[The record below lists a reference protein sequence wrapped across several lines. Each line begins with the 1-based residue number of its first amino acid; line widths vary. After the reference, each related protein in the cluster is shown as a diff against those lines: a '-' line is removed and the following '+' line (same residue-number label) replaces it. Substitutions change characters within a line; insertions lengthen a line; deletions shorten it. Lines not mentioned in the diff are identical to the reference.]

1 MQGLIGCLRVSAFA
15 ARIEARDLTRS
26 EPPDGLPLIIVDN
39 ERVTGA
45 APGLLAQ
52 DIRLGM
58 TARGARALCPH
69 ACFIAARPL
78 RYREV
83 AAQIHARLLDF
94 SPRVE
99 LGYRYPADDLYAYCD
114 LGPMSRALSTA
125 RRALDAVM
133 RGLDLA
139 ATLGVA
145 ANKYVAWCAAQSAQ
159 AGAVTHVPPGSERDW
174 LAPLPLDYLPLEAET
189 ARRLRLLGLRTLG
202 ALAALP
208 GSATQTQFG
217 RAGLACWRLA
227 RGLDERPVLAQQP
240 ERCLSV
246 TRDFDDPLIDQPMLE
261 AALLRVAQRL
271 AWELAQEGLAAGQLL
286 LALGTDD
293 RATRTAELALR
304 QPLAG
309 AQALAKAAG
318 SLLSQV
324 QLRAGVVEATLT
336 AGCLQPIQ
344 PPQLDLFAHGGDQAE
359 RLSATLAAVTHRYQ
373 GAQVLT
379 ATVAQP
385 TARVPE
391 RRFSLRAYDL
401 P

>member
-1 MQGLIGCLRVSAFA
+1 MQDFVGCLRVSTFA
-15 ARIEARDLTRS
+15 AQIEARAITGGA
-26 EPPDGLPLIIVDN
+26 PTAGLSIIIVDN

-45 APGLLAQ
+45 APALLAQ
-52 DIRLGM
+52 GVRLGM
-58 TARGARALCPH
+58 TARSAQALRAD
-69 ACFIAARPL
+69 ACFVAARPL
-78 RYREV
+78 HYREV
-83 AAQIHARLLDF
+83 STRVHGRLLDF
-94 SPRVE
+94 SPVVE
-99 LGYRYPADDLYAYCD
+99 LDYHYPASDLYAYCD
-114 LGPMSRALSTA
+114 LGPVRGALATA
-125 RRALDAVM
+125 RGALDATM
-133 RGLDLA
+133 LKLNLA

-159 AGAVTHVPPGSERDW
+159 ADAVVNVPPGCEREW
-174 LAPLPLDYLPLEAET
+174 LAPLPLTYLPLEAET
-189 ARRLRLLGLRTLG
+189 ERRLRLLGLRTLG
-202 ALAALP
+202 AFAALP

-246 TRDFDDPLIDQPMLE
+246 TRSFDEPLLDRPMIE
-261 AALLRVAQRL
+261 AALLRIAQRL
-271 AWELAQEGLAAGQLL
+271 AWELTQDGSAAGQLL
-286 LALGTDD
+286 LALGTDN

-304 QPLAG
+304 QPLTG

-318 SLLSQV
+318 SLLNQV

-336 AGCLQPIQ
+336 AGRLQPLQ

-359 RLSATLAAVTHRYQ
+359 RLSATLATVTSRYQ
-373 GAQVLT
+373 GAQVLA

-385 TARVPE
+385 AARLPE